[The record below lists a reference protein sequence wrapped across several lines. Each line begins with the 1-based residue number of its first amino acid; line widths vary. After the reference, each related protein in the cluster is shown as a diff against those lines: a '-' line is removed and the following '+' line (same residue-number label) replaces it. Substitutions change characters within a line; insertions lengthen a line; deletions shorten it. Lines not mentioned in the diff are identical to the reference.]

1 MTVKDLNELYDYSC
15 WANQELFRVLSQL
28 PPNQFTQTV
37 GGSYG
42 SIRNTLVHMMSA
54 EWGWL
59 SRCGGSER
67 GAALAPNDY
76 PTCDSVKNTW
86 KKIEIYVRHF
96 LSRLED
102 DDLNRIVEFT
112 LGSSQKRSMSI
123 GDLLHHAIVHGVH
136 HRGQVALMLRTLG
149 YAPGNFDLLFYD
161 AEKRAMT
168 GQ

>member
-1 MTVKDLNELYDYSC
+1 MTVRDLEELYDYSC
-15 WANQELFRVLSQL
+15 WANKKLFAVLSQL
-28 PPNQFTQTV
+28 SPDQFTGTV
-37 GGSYG
+37 AGSYG
-42 SIRNTLVHMMSA
+42 SIRSTLVHMLSA

-76 PTCDSVKNTW
+76 PTSESVVNTW

-96 LSRLED
+96 LSKVRDEDLE
-102 DDLNRIVEFT
+102 RTVEFT
-112 LGSSQKRSMSI
+112 LGSDQKHSMAI

-149 YAPGNFDLLFYD
+149 YAPGNFDILFYY
-161 AEKRAMT
+161 AENHALVVK
-168 GQ
+168 